1 MKVMF
6 NWEPEMGF
14 FLMIG
19 DLVEVVSSDHLK
31 YVRVVEIY
39 ETSVLVEDT
48 NKEWEAEAIDIAN
61 IKPIPI
67 FEEFFEKNSFV
78 WDNSFYPHYKKY
90 ESEDKRIIISDD
102 VNSGDGYWYVH
113 VDNEDYDT
121 IGGCDVK
128 YVHQF
133 QQLLRLCGY
142 DMDVVV

>member
-19 DLVEVVSSDHLK
+19 DLVEVVSFDHLK
-31 YVRVVEIY
+31 YVRVIEIY

-67 FEEFFEKNSFV
+67 AEEFFEKNGFML
-78 WDNSFYPHYKKY
+78 DNKFLQLYKIY
-90 ESEDKRIIISDD
+90 DSEDKRIQVTDIT
-102 VNSGDGYWYVH
+102 NSGNGYWNVH
-113 VDNEDYDT
+113 IDNENYDT
-121 IGGCDVK
+121 IGSCDVK

-142 DMDVVV
+142 EMDVVV